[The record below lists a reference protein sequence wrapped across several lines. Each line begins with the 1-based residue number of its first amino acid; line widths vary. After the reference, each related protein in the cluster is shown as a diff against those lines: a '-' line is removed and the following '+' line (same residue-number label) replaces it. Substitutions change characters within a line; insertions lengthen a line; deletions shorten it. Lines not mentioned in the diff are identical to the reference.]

1 MFSLL
6 FLSAGL
12 TAASGK
18 DAVLQLHI
26 ERAARI
32 VAAAYESGNPNED
45 LFEGKIDALQ
55 SRPKD
60 IIDDGVETIITM
72 EHSLSEKEEAPVK
85 IMGFSQYAEWLENVR
100 ANYVS
105 RSTLKS
111 RPLGACAHNCCEF
124 PFTYGISHNHLYL
137 KQVCFVIKN
146 DLPYLSSILLYDGD

>member
-6 FLSAGL
+6 FLFAVL
-12 TAASGK
+12 TAASGE

-55 SRPKD
+55 SRPKN
-60 IIDDGVETIITM
+60 IIDESIEITITT
-72 EHSLSEKEEAPVK
+72 EHSLSEKEETPVK
-85 IMGFSQYAEWLENVR
+85 IKGFSQYAEWLENVR
-100 ANYVS
+100 TNYEFRSNLTS
-105 RSTLKS
+105 RT
-111 RPLGACAHNCCEF
+111 LGACAHNCCEF

-146 DLPYLSSILLYDGD
+146 DLPYLSSISLYDGD